1 MRNYCFTEND
11 TGIIYIA
18 GFKIQ
23 PITLEKNEN
32 FKKSLLG

>member
-18 GFKIQ
+18 GIKIE
-23 PITLEKNEN
+23 PI
-32 FKKSLLG
+32 SLHQK